1 MVKWCGGV
9 IAQQCISGQ
18 NRYWMYAAAKAGG
31 SGLLVSNDEM
41 RDHIF
46 KLLAPK
52 FFKRWKSR
60 HQVKFG
66 FAGPRR
72 FQAEY
77 PAPFSTAAQV
87 SVSPLSLPTADI
99 KPFTLER

>member
-1 MVKWCGGV
+1 
-9 IAQQCISGQ
+9 
-18 NRYWMYAAAKAGG
+18 MYAAAKAGG

-46 KLLAPK
+46 QLLAPK
-52 FFKRWKSR
+52 FFVKWKAR
-60 HQVKFG
+60 HQIKYG
-66 FAGPRR
+66 FAGPLR

-87 SVSPLSLPTADI
+87 PLA
-99 KPFTLER
+99 